1 MPIIAG
7 LAHHARTVDAL
18 LADTYGEAE
27 WSPKLDGT
35 SELVLTILSQHTSDI
50 NSGAAFDALRDH
62 CHSDWNAV
70 SAMPVEE
77 LTQVIRSAGLSNIK
91 ARRIQRVLR
100 EILDR
105 RGSLDLRFLKN
116 LPIADGRAWLTS
128 LPGVGPKTAACVLL
142 FSYGLP
148 VMPVDTHVHRV
159 SGRLGLIGPK
169 VTADRAH
176 DLLAT
181 LVPPERV
188 YAFHINLIRHG
199 RQVCKAGV
207 PRCHLCPLTRH
218 CDYFQSRITTTTEQV
233 SRTAPA
239 KKGRTDRAT

>member
-1 MPIIAG
+1 MSIIVG
-7 LAHHARTVDAL
+7 LAHSVRTLDAL
-18 LADTYGEAE
+18 LVETYGEPK
-27 WSPKLDGT
+27 WSSKLDGI

-50 NSGAAFDALRDH
+50 NSGAAFDALTDH
-62 CHSDWNAV
+62 SHSDWNAV

-91 ARRIQRVLR
+91 ARRIQQVLH

-105 RGSLDLRFLKN
+105 RGSLDLGFLQE

-128 LPGVGPKTAACVLL
+128 LNGVGPKTAACVLL

-176 DLLAT
+176 DLLVT
-181 LVPPERV
+181 LVPPDRV

-207 PRCHLCPLTRH
+207 PRCHLCPLTRQ
-218 CDYFQSRITTTTEQV
+218 CDYFLSRATTTGQV
-233 SRTAPA
+233 SRAAPA
-239 KKGRTDRAT
+239 KKGRAERAT